1 MELGLAVSNGTI
13 KHGRYLI
20 MLKALHVVKN
30 KDQAV
35 TGW

>member
-1 MELGLAVSNGTI
+1 VKLGLTVSNGTI

-20 MLKALHVVKN
+20 MLKTLHIVKN
-30 KDQAV
+30 KDEAV